1 MKWEG
6 TPTPA
11 APHPIRRQKRQL
23 PLQVPPRTHPP
34 VNLVQSL
41 LVQSPQGK
49 GGDPVRP
56 PPRLRTSPSCPSR
69 PFPTWWRAAPP
80 ENKPRRSFSCS
91 KLPWLRGA
99 LETKHETCWLPP
111 PPASPLT
118 AAGQI
123 LTITPAPTP
132 RGQAQRPASVALAR
146 SLPAG
151 AAGSRRPASAR
162 PPGCS
167 PDASSSRRPP
177 GPRPPFAR

>member
-23 PLQVPPRTHPP
+23 PLQVPPRTHLP

-80 ENKPRRSFSCS
+80 ENKPRRSFCS